1 MPYIEQEK
9 RDILDPAIE
18 SLFVRLIDMQCK
30 DEESNMEENINYVFT
45 KLLKKCYGESY
56 GEINN
61 ALGIMSAVQLEYY
74 RKVVTPYGN
83 QKIYENGDVD
93 KS

>member
-18 SLFVRLIDMQCK
+18 SLFVSLIDMQCK
-30 DEESNMEENINYVFT
+30 NEENNMEENINYVFT
-45 KLLKKCYGESY
+45 KLLKKYYGESY
-56 GEINN
+56 EEINN
-61 ALGIMSAVQLEYY
+61 ALGIMSAVQLEYF
-74 RKVVTPYGN
+74 RMVATPYSN

-93 KS
+93 IT

>member
-56 GEINN
+56 KEIND
-61 ALGIMSAVQLEYY
+61 ALGVISAVQLEFF
-74 RKVVTPYGN
+74 RTVAAPYEN
-83 QKIYENGDVD
+83 QKIYEHGDVEI
-93 KS
+93 

>member
-56 GEINN
+56 KEIND
-61 ALGIMSAVQLEYY
+61 ALGVISAVQLEFF
-74 RKVVTPYGN
+74 RKVVTPYEN
-83 QKIYENGDVD
+83 QRQYDNGDVE

>member
-9 RDILDPAIE
+9 RDILDPEIE

>member
-9 RDILDPAIE
+9 RDILDPEIE
-18 SLFVRLIDMQCK
+18 SLFVGLIDMQCK
-30 DEESNMEENINYVFT
+30 SEENNMEENINYVFT
-45 KLLKKCYGESY
+45 KLLKMCYGESY
-56 GEINN
+56 EEINN